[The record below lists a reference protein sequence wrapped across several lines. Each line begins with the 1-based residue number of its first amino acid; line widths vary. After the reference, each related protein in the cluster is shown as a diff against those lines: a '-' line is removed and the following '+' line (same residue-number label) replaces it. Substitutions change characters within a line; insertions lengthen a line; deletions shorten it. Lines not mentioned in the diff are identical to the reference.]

1 MQKAIC
7 RLDHTLSDTKTM
19 TSYYDEDFYYPPC
32 LAALKSPS
40 ATPRL
45 YSTSAP
51 RQREYDQ
58 GKGVERSSRH
68 VNMIAKFLDLNKS

>member
-1 MQKAIC
+1 
-7 RLDHTLSDTKTM
+7 M

-32 LAALKSPS
+32 LAVSKSPS

-51 RQREYDQ
+51 LQREYDQ